1 MIRLNKWVIVM
12 GLSFSPTILGI
23 LINELS
29 SNVSLSGL
37 FMYSI
42 SFLFYIYWIYAGYKM
57 RSVFRFDAKVLVL
70 THAIGILSLF
80 MMGYQI
86 GVHGH
91 FLPNAI
97 GLMPQF
103 YFIPGIG
110 LLARIDVF
118 GVLGD
123 IVKLS
128 SAALILMVICFY
140 GGTRLAVKFLSK

>member
-23 LINELS
+23 LMNELIS
-29 SNVSLSGL
+29 TVSISGL
-37 FMYSI
+37 LMYSI

-57 RSVFRFDAKVLVL
+57 RSVFSFDAKVLIL
-70 THAIGILSLF
+70 THSIGILSLF

-86 GVHGH
+86 GIQGS
-91 FLPNAI
+91 FSPNAI

-103 YFIPGIG
+103 YFIPSIG
-110 LLARIDVF
+110 LIARMDVF
-118 GVLGD
+118 GVFGD

-128 SAALILMVICFY
+128 SVALTLMVLSFY
-140 GGTRLAVKFLSK
+140 GGTRLAVRFMQK